1 MQNAKMPDT
10 SFVIAGLMLG
20 PADGK
25 MTHLPCRH
33 QTNTYCF
40 TLAGTSFPGDV
51 QPIRIQGRMKLH
63 EGELPELNPFHLLV
77 NISADDCFS
86 ASDEFILVLTLPE
99 GSQFRSA
106 EWNAL
111 PVDWYQDENN
121 VTLILTGHVPGQNA
135 ELYCEFT
142 LDDVFPRDDLYFS
155 GTVEYAE
162 QDFQL
167 CGKYQLKYSFEMVR
181 IIHFEAGHWY
191 ALTLD
196 GLPTRYSALQLLDQ
210 RPFLHSPDHTAWV
223 FATKKDLR
231 PGASLVFYA
240 PADDEIWL
248 DRLVPGEYL
257 EQERIL
263 NSVWDFGQGLKPPLF
278 QLDSETGRF
287 KYVSTQ
293 ERDHSS
299 SLVILNYPTWTL
311 E

>member
-1 MQNAKMPDT
+1 
-10 SFVIAGLMLG
+10 
-20 PADGK
+20 

-33 QTNTYCF
+33 KTNTYCF
-40 TLAGTSFPGDV
+40 TLADSSRPGDV
-51 QPIRIQGRMKLH
+51 QPIMLEGTMRLI
-63 EGELPELNPFHLLV
+63 EGELPDLNPFHVLV
-77 NISADDCFS
+77 NLRSDDCFS
-86 ASDEFILVLTLPE
+86 AADEFILNLALPE

-106 EWNAL
+106 EWNAR
-111 PVDWYQDENN
+111 PVEWYQDENG

-142 LDDVFPRDDLYFS
+142 LDDVFPSDDLYFS

-167 CGKYQLKYSFEMVR
+167 RGKYKVKYNIEIQR
-181 IIHFEAGHWY
+181 IISFEAGHWY

-231 PGASLVFYA
+231 PGTSLVFYA
-240 PADDEIWL
+240 QADDELWL
-248 DRLVPGEYL
+248 DRHVPKEYL
-257 EQERIL
+257 EQRRTL
-263 NSVWDFGQGLKPPLF
+263 TSVWDFGQRQKPPLF

-287 KYVSTQ
+287 KYVSSP
-293 ERDHSS
+293 ERDYSS
-299 SLVILNYPTWTL
+299 SLLLLDYPTWTL